1 MTAAI
6 DRVRALV
13 EPLTDEVGV
22 ELFDLELNGGVLRIT
37 LDKPGGVDLEDITR
51 VTRAVSRALDEADPI
66 SGHYTLEVS
75 SPGLERTLRTPA
87 HWFWAVGRQVAV
99 KTVAGFDGERRLTGT
114 VTAADD
120 DAATMTLDDPAG
132 EVLEL
137 RYDDVERARTVL
149 DWGPA
154 PKPGRGTK
162 PGKGGSKGGS
172 KPGSKA
178 GSKAGKAATKPKAG
192 AKPAGRSDRNEK
204 KANAS

>member
-1 MTAAI
+1 MDTAE
-6 DRVRALV
+6 RMSQLV
-13 EPLTDEVGV
+13 APLLAEADVD
-22 ELFDLELNGGVLRIT
+22 LYDLEFAGGTLTIT
-37 LDKPGGVDLEDITR
+37 VDRPGGVDIGVIGSLTR
-51 VTRAVSRALDEADPI
+51 SISRLIDEVDPI
-66 SGHYTLEVS
+66 PGQFTLEVS

-87 HWFWAVGRQVAV
+87 HWSWAVGRQVAV

-178 GSKAGKAATKPKAG
+178 GKAATKPKAG